1 MSTLRTIQP
10 HSLTCFRTMLG
21 TTLLWS
27 LLRWERQPLAVN
39 RWADI
44 PSRYAQAV
52 RAVGAHRVSVF
63 CTFDPLL
70 VMLLS
75 VIVGGESVTPIHIL
89 AMAVVPSGIFLA
101 TRHAAHPS
109 TAFPS
114 GLQSTISA
122 AVKDQ
127 WGNLAEDFPAFDLAD
142 ENRVVTSR

>member
-1 MSTLRTIQP
+1 
-10 HSLTCFRTMLG
+10 MLG
-21 TTLLWS
+21 TTLLWG
-27 LLRWERQPLAVN
+27 LPRRERQPLAVK
-39 RWADI
+39 RWADM

-52 RAVGAHRVSVF
+52 RAVGAHRVSV
-63 CTFDPLL
+63 
-70 VMLLS
+70 
-75 VIVGGESVTPIHIL
+75 
-89 AMAVVPSGIFLA
+89 FLA

-142 ENRVVTSR
+142 ENRVVTSG